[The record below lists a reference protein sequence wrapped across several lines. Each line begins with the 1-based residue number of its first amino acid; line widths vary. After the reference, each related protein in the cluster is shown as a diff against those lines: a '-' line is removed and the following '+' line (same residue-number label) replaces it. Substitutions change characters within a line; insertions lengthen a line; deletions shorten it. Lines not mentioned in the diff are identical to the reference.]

1 MKKLAIITTHPIQYQ
16 IPLFKNLKKN
26 GIDVTVFFASKH
38 GLNSNKIDFKT
49 LLYMKDG
56 LDKYTIEKIIQKLKI
71 NPLELIRTQEKI
83 WKENYRSRT
92 LNQDDV
98 LNILV
103 EYPNLIKRPIFI
115 TKTEAIIAI
124 PADEIL
130 KIY

>member
-1 MKKLAIITTHPIQYQ
+1 
-16 IPLFKNLKKN
+16 
-26 GIDVTVFFASKH
+26 
-38 GLNSNKIDFKT
+38 
-49 LLYMKDG
+49 MKDG
-56 LDKYTIEKIIQKLKI
+56 LDKSTIEKIIQKLKI
-71 NPLELIRTQEKI
+71 NSLELIRTQEKI

-92 LNQDDV
+92 LNQDDI

-124 PADEIL
+124 PAVEIL

>member
-1 MKKLAIITTHPIQYQ
+1 MKKPLLLHNPRCRKSREAIE
-16 IPLFKNLKKN
+16 F
-26 GIDVTVFFASKH
+26 
-38 GLNSNKIDFKT
+38 LNSNKIDFKT

-56 LDKYTIEKIIQKLKI
+56 LDKYIIEKIIQKLKI

>member
-1 MKKLAIITTHPIQYQ
+1 MLLHNPRCRKSREAIELLNKK
-16 IPLFKNLKKN
+16 
-26 GIDVTVFFASKH
+26 
-38 GLNSNKIDFKT
+38 KIDFEI

-56 LDKYTIEKIIQKLKI
+56 LDKFTIEKIIQKLKI
-71 NPLELIRTQEKI
+71 NPLELVRTQEKI
-83 WKENYRSRT
+83 WKVNYKSIT
-92 LNQDDV
+92 LNKDDV
-98 LNILV
+98 LDILV